1 MNLNTF
7 VPTLFFPQKLYTP
20 VTNWAYCLIFKLL
33 FVMGWAIIC
42 CIGDGLDSSL
52 GAEGGCSSD
61 GVLNTDFADYSDMLR
76 CFGS

>member
-1 MNLNTF
+1 M
-7 VPTLFFPQKLYTP
+7 
-20 VTNWAYCLIFKLL
+20 LL

-61 GVLNTDFADYSDMLR
+61 GVLNTDFADESDAKMFWLMNLV
-76 CFGS
+76 